1 VRLVTGRRSLIGR
14 ISQILRLA
22 QAPAWASPLII
33 LLGVAVALL
42 EGFGLILFVP
52 LLQSLGAPASRS
64 SVQPLFDALLQR
76 LPEQGVTAALVGLL
90 FLCIVL
96 KNAVSTGGVWIARKV
111 DGLVGH
117 RLRTQI
123 FDQTLSS
130 CIDYRVGAR
139 RAEIATTITGNSWK
153 VGNALAVLY
162 RAVISLLTIIVF
174 AVLMVGISP
183 TLTLIALAFL
193 AAVAG
198 IMRVVTRR
206 AEKTGQAVVEE
217 NRQFGIRMWESI
229 ESLQLIRA
237 FGREEFERRR
247 LSQTSDNVR
256 RRMLTLD
263 LLWAAPGAITE
274 IAICGVIG
282 GLILAAAS
290 TGVGVASLAAF
301 LSLLYRMRGPV
312 SDVMQSRVTL
322 DGLGPAIDDV
332 DELLE
337 SSRTPFL
344 ADGSR
349 SAEPMRKSIE
359 FRGVS
364 FRYGADQPWALQDVT
379 FDIPAGKTTAIVGE
393 SGAGKSTIL
402 SLLFR
407 FQDPTHGQVE
417 VDGLPISELRLSQ
430 WRGQLAL
437 MSQDVQLF
445 HATIAENIAYGRP
458 ECSEDDVKRAAAVAH
473 ADPFIA
479 ALPDGY
485 DTVVGERGLRLSGGQ
500 RQRIALARTIVRE
513 PDLLLL
519 DEATNAL
526 DVESEQAFQLAL
538 DQFSHRRTVVVIAH
552 RLATVRNADQIV
564 VLSNGRVVEVGSPQ
578 ALLKAGGAFA
588 RMFDLQQA
596 GFGQG
601 AQTDEL

>member
-1 VRLVTGRRSLIGR
+1 MTGRRSLIDR
-14 ISQILRLA
+14 VAQILRLA
-22 QAPAWASPLII
+22 HAPAWASPSII
-33 LLGVAVALL
+33 LVGVAVALL

-52 LLQSLGAPASRS
+52 LLQSLGAPASS
-64 SVQPLFDALLQR
+64 NAVQPLLDALLRR
-76 LPEQGVTAALVGLL
+76 LPERDVTAALVGLL
-90 FLCIVL
+90 FASVVL
-96 KNAVSTGGVWIARKV
+96 KNAVSTWGVWMARKV
-111 DGLVGH
+111 DGLVAH

-130 CIDYRVGAR
+130 CIDYRTNAR
-139 RAEIATTITGNSWK
+139 RAEIATTITISSWK

-162 RAVISLLTIIVF
+162 RAVVSLLTIIVF
-174 AVLMVGISP
+174 VVLMIGLSP
-183 TLTLIALAFL
+183 TLTVVAVVFLGVL
-193 AAVAG
+193 AA
-198 IMRVVTRR
+198 IMRVVTRQ
-206 AEKTGQAVVEE
+206 AERTGRAVVDE
-217 NRQFGIRMWESI
+217 NRQFGIRMLEGI

-247 LSQTSDNVR
+247 LAQTSDNVR
-256 RRMLTLD
+256 KRILGLDML
-263 LLWAAPGAITE
+263 WSAPGAITE
-274 IAICGVIG
+274 IGICALLG
-282 GLILAAAS
+282 GLIVTAAS
-290 TGVGVASLAAF
+290 TGLGVASLAAF
-301 LSLLYRMRGPV
+301 LSLIYRMRGPV
-312 SDVMQSRVTL
+312 TDVMQCRVTI

-337 SSRTPFL
+337 NSRTPFL
-344 ADGSR
+344 ADGTR
-349 SAEPMRKSIE
+349 AAEPIRRGIE

-364 FRYGADQPWALQDVT
+364 FRYGADEPWALQDVT

-393 SGAGKSTIL
+393 SGAGKSTLL

-407 FQDPTHGQVE
+407 FQDPTQGSVD
-417 VDGLPISELRLSQ
+417 VDGTPISALRLSQ
-430 WRGQLAL
+430 WRSRLAL

-445 HATIAENIAYGRP
+445 HATVAENIAYGRT
-458 ECSEDDVKRAAAVAH
+458 ECSEDDVKAAAVVAR
-473 ADPFIA
+473 ANGFIE

-485 DTVVGERGLRLSGGQ
+485 NTVVGERGLRLSGGQ

-564 VLSNGRVVEVGSPQ
+564 VMSNGRVIEVGSPQ
-578 ALLKAGGAFA
+578 ALLKSGGAFA

-596 GFGQG
+596 GFNQG
-601 AQTDEL
+601 AQPGEL

>member
-1 VRLVTGRRSLIGR
+1 MTGRRPLVAR
-14 ISQILRLA
+14 LSQILRLA
-22 QAPAWASPLII
+22 RAPAWASPLII

-52 LLQSLGAPASRS
+52 LLQSLGAPASES
-64 SVQPLFDALLQR
+64 SLQPLFDAVLGR
-76 LPEQGVTAALVGLL
+76 LPEGGVTAALVGLL
-90 FLCIVL
+90 FICIVL
-96 KNAVSTGGVWIARKV
+96 KNAVSTCGIWIARKV

-130 CIDYRVGAR
+130 CIDYRASAR
-139 RAEIATTITGNSWK
+139 RAEIATTITGSSWK
-153 VGNALAVLY
+153 VGNALAVGY

-183 TLTLIALAFL
+183 TLTLIALVFL
-193 AAVAG
+193 ALVAA
-198 IMRVVTRR
+198 IMRLVTRQ

-237 FGREEFERRR
+237 FGRENFERQR
-247 LSQTSDNVR
+247 LRQTSDNVR

-263 LLWAAPGAITE
+263 MVWSAPAAITE
-274 IAICGVIG
+274 IAICGLIG

-301 LSLLYRMRGPV
+301 LSLLYRLRGPV

-337 SSRTPFL
+337 LSKTPFL
-344 ADGSR
+344 KDGSKP
-349 SAEPMRKSIE
+349 AEPMRKGIA

-364 FRYGADQPWALQDVT
+364 FRYGPDEPWALQDVS
-379 FDIPAGKTTAIVGE
+379 FDIPVGKTTAIVGE
-393 SGAGKSTIL
+393 SGAGKSTLL

-407 FQDPTHGQVE
+407 FQDPTQGRVE
-417 VDGLPISELRLSQ
+417 VDGAPLSELRLNE
-430 WRGQLAL
+430 WRSRLAL

-445 HATIAENIAYGRP
+445 HATIAENIAYGRS
-458 ECSEDDVKRAAAVAH
+458 ECGEDDVRKAAEIARA
-473 ADPFIA
+473 DGFIA
-479 ALPDGY
+479 ALPGDY
-485 DTVVGERGLRLSGGQ
+485 NTVVGERGLRLSGGQ
-500 RQRIALARTIVRE
+500 RQRIALARAIVRE

-526 DVESEQAFQLAL
+526 DAESEQAFQLAL
-538 DQFSHRRTVVVIAH
+538 DRFSHRRTVVIIAH

-564 VLSNGRVVEVGSPQ
+564 VMSNGRVIEVGSPP

-588 RMFDLQQA
+588 RLHDLQQA

-601 AQTDEL
+601 TQPDGL